1 VIAFPPEFTPLFRQ
15 LIEPPELSSALLA
28 GAAAGAPLAAQPDWA
43 MFPIASSRAAIAAI
57 LSDQAAVPPSAL
69 SLPFREEEGRFDVR
83 FDVIRVRYRAGDLL
97 LDVAQSK
104 HVISVRAAGGAGADP
119 EALAAR
125 LLRAPTTVHL
135 QSPRN
140 VGGFE
145 FGGRDTA
152 YGLVS
157 PDWPHWF
164 DALLWWRWQ
173 KEIGFVT
180 LKATGGPTREPIT
193 ADDED
198 NERWFG

>member
-1 VIAFPPEFTPLFRQ
+1 VIAFPQEFTSLFRQ
-15 LIEPPELSSALLA
+15 LIEPPDLSSTLLA
-28 GAAAGAPLAAQPDWA
+28 EAADGAPLAAQPDWA

-57 LSDQAAVPPSAL
+57 LSDEAAVPPSAL
-69 SLPFREEEGRFDVR
+69 SLPFREEEGRFDV
-83 FDVIRVRYRAGDLL
+83 IRVRYRAGDLL
-97 LDVAQSK
+97 VNVAQSK
-104 HVISVRAAGGAGADP
+104 YVISVRAAGGAGADP

-125 LLRAPTTVHL
+125 LLRAPMTVHL

-198 NERWFG
+198 NESWFG